1 MIKNRVAPIQIS
13 WCGYPNTTGLS
24 GMDYLIADRN
34 LIKPDE
40 EKYYSEKIIYL
51 PEIWNCHYGYDSKR
65 EFNSAPSIS
74 KKSITFG
81 SFNNFRKINDDVIQV
96 WSKILK
102 KVKNS
107 KLMLKTSF
115 PISTER
121 FKEEFDKYGVLESVI
136 ILPFKKKF
144 SNHLET
150 YKDIDIALDTFP
162 YNGVTTSFE
171 AIWMGVPVVTMK
183 GQNLNSR
190 CGESINKN
198 ANLASLIGNDKED
211 YIKKAVNL
219 ALNEEELIKIRK
231 NIYDNV
237 SKTPLF
243 DKKKFSDGFFSS
255 LEKLYN

>member
-1 MIKNRVAPIQIS
+1 
-13 WCGYPNTTGLS
+13 
-24 GMDYLIADRN
+24 MDYLIADRN

-51 PEIWNCHYGYDSKR
+51 PEIWNCHYGYESKR
-65 EFNSAPSIS
+65 EFNLAPSIS

-81 SFNNFRKINDDVIQV
+81 SFNNFRKINKDVIQV

-144 SNHLET
+144 SNHLEI

-183 GQNLNSR
+183 GHNSNSR

-198 ANLASLIGNDKED
+198 ANLVSLIGNDKED

-219 ALNEEELIKIRK
+219 ALNTEELIKIRK